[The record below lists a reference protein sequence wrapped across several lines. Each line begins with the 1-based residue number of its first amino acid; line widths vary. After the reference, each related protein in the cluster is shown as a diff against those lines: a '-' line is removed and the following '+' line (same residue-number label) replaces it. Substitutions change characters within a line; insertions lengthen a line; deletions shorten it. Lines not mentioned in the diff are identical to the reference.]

1 MSWMWWNVICKVYWE
16 HGVPRRCYFCVFCV
30 NRDFYFHDLNM
41 PCSCC
46 LRIQQLDSLY
56 RNPGILRLLWFYF
69 GYLFG
74 SGRSP
79 FLVRCGLGSDP
90 LRQSLW
96 FWALELQ
103 MPRPGQVPSFDQRIF
118 MDLSI
123 FSTRSKLEMLHV
135 RATVEP
141 PCHFLYRFLVENVQ
155 TLRSCKA
162 LTTMGLYRHRKK
174 VRMERFAWR
183 KPAMQYLGLV
193 GLDCCK

>member
-1 MSWMWWNVICKVYWE
+1 MLRAWCAQTLLFLCFLREPRFLFSWPE
-16 HGVPRRCYFCVFCV
+16 HAVFMLPAAWFSNLILCTETQEYSDYSDYFGSTLV
-30 NRDFYFHDLNM
+30 
-41 PCSCC
+41 
-46 LRIQQLDSLY
+46 
-56 RNPGILRLLWFYF
+56 LLWLSFISEWSESIF
-69 GYLFG
+69 GAVRPWIRSFEAISLILSFG
-74 SGRSP
+74 VADAKAWP
-79 FLVRCGLGSDP
+79 GSK
-90 LRQSLW
+90 LR
-96 FWALELQ
+96 
-103 MPRPGQVPSFDQRIF
+103 PK
-118 MDLSI
+118 DLSI